1 MFIMYM
7 EIQWIQWK
15 MFESPIAYIIYKN
28 YWHKSNSSSEGSSYE
43 RIQDCPKID
52 IQTIYDEDYNYY
64 YDRKIKEKNLIN

>member
-28 YWHKSNSSSEGSSYE
+28 YWYKSNSSNEDSYYE
-43 RIQDCPKID
+43 RIQDYPNVD
-52 IQTIYDEDYNYY
+52 IQTIYDEDYKDY